1 MRYVRLMLAVGCLL
15 LGGGV
20 SCTNISSK
28 STWSVSADASTPPAI
43 NTASAAHAEGSANA
57 ANIASNTLPAIT
69 LHLAGDSTVSNYPPT
84 TTQEGWG
91 QEIGQFFTDKVTV
104 DNQAIGGASIRTFQT
119 GRWNNIMQALKPG
132 DYVMIQFGANDS
144 GTVGGRH
151 VEPDDFAAALTEM
164 ADAITAK
171 GATPIFVTPSA
182 FYQWTRD
189 GKQDNAR
196 LAPYAQAMHTVGA
209 AKNVPVVDL
218 NARGAE
224 FLNSIGQAA
233 ATPFYF
239 PSRGTVDKAHFLKP
253 GATKMAELITEEL
266 RRIKSPLAA
275 YLK

>member
-1 MRYVRLMLAVGCLL
+1 MLVVGCLL
-15 LGGGV
+15 LGGF
-20 SCTNISSK
+20 SCTSVGAK
-28 STWSVSADASTPPAI
+28 SPRNVSADASTQPAM
-43 NTASAAHAEGSANA
+43 NTASAAHAAGSANA
-57 ANIASNTLPAIT
+57 ANIASNTLPAIA
-69 LHLAGDSTVSNYPPT
+69 LHLAGDSTVSDYPPT

-91 QEIGQFFTDKVTV
+91 QEIGQFFTDKVTI

-119 GRWNNIMQALKPG
+119 GRWKNIMQALRPG

-151 VEPDDFAAALTEM
+151 VEPADFAVALTEM
-164 ADAITAK
+164 ADEITAK

-209 AKNVPVVDL
+209 AKNVSVVDL

-224 FLNSIGQAA
+224 YLNSIGQAA
-233 ATPFYF
+233 ATPLYF
-239 PSRGTVDKAHFLKP
+239 PSRGTVDKAHFLKA
-253 GATKMAELITEEL
+253 GSTKMAELVVGEL